1 MAKLTPTEA
10 ADKHA
15 RNLKSSLPDIV
26 AGIGRVTE
34 NPGVKAANAKAK
46 WVGRLQDPA
55 VQDKWERNVRAL
67 DLGKWKADTAAK
79 VQQRLAQG
87 VDTAKPKMVSFYSQL
102 FPYQDSLKGTVDN
115 MPDVTLEDSINRMT
129 TWVRG
134 MANFKK
140 S

>member
-1 MAKLTPTEA
+1 MAKLTPSEA

-15 RNLKSSLPDIV
+15 RNLKASLPDIV
-26 AGIGRVTE
+26 AGIGRVSI
-34 NPGVKAANAKAK
+34 NPGVQAANAKAK
-46 WVGRLQDPA
+46 WVAKLQDPG

-67 DLGKWKADTAAK
+67 DLGTWKSTTAAK

-87 VDTAKPKMVSFYSQL
+87 IDTAKPKMVSFYSQL
-102 FPYQDSLKGTVDN
+102 FPFQDSLKTTVDN

-134 MANFKK
+134 MANFKP